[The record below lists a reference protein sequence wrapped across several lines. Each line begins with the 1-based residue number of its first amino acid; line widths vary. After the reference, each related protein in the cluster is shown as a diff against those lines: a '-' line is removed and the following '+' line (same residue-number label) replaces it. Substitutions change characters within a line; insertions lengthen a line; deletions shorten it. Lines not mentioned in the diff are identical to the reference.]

1 MPHSLDDA
9 CKKHLTQGMTPE
21 DLEATFKVCE
31 KRGEIIVFRAT
42 GPWPR
47 KYIETDECPTKD
59 MGVKGKS
66 STWGPMA
73 GLVPVLADFSKAMK
87 AEDVKKG
94 NEANKKAL
102 DGKKVVASHLTLT
115 DAMITRLMTEKLQDD
130 KTGAARTA
138 IASTKKPDNDPL
150 RLYIFA
156 EKRDGSVV
164 GTPKDWVFLAKKDS
178 ATAKEFKIY
187 HFLGDDKA
195 YKVLLGGSKADRDA
209 MEGEAEPLMVLARP
223 AKPNAFM
230 TGDYDLMFICPRW
243 ADWGTKDKRSDNFMD
258 DPKYEARM
266 KAFQNEI
273 DPRMAKTFEE
283 AFKAAEKLRIDASD
297 AKKYKGWLKGKID
310 LERQAKAREAVLK
323 AGQESTKIVC
333 SGGCID
339 LAHDNDPLEFRPT
352 DESCRVCKK
361 PAMIWLVC
369 AKGCKG
375 DVKDKAGKPKPYVF
389 KPTDDKCPKCQGPP
403 ASAKRSMR
411 DFEDGD
417 TVGNVTF
424 RVLEVIAALN
434 KEMGATEFNRRVH
447 HNQEAGRF
455 HAPSDITE
463 AFPLTV
469 IQPNDPV
476 LHKAGYKFKFAII
489 DDLEDLKTYLET
501 IFELGWFV
509 PLNHA
514 WEIKNLNKV
523 LVAMDDPWDTA

>member
-1 MPHSLDDA
+1 MPHSYDDA
-9 CKKHLTQGMTPE
+9 TKKHLTQGMTAK
-21 DLEATFKVCE
+21 DLDATARVCD

-47 KYIETDECPTKD
+47 KYIETDKCPTKD

-102 DGKKVVASHLTLT
+102 DGKKVVAMHLSLT
-115 DAMITRLMTEKLQDD
+115 EAMLDRLLTEKYQDD
-130 KTGAARTA
+130 KTAPPRTA
-138 IASTKKPDNDPL
+138 ISVLKKPDGDPL
-150 RLYIFA
+150 RIYIFC
-156 EKRDGSVV
+156 EKRDGSAI
-164 GTPKDWVFLAKKDS
+164 GTPKDWVFFGKRAAAKD
-178 ATAKEFKIY
+178 EFEIY

-195 YKVLLGGSKADRDA
+195 YKTLLGGGKPER
-209 MEGEAEPLMVLARP
+209 EAVEKTGKPLEVLARP
-223 AKPNAFM
+223 GNDNPM
-230 TGDYDLMFICPRW
+230 TGDYDLMFICPPW

-266 KAFQNEI
+266 KAFQTEI
-273 DPRMAKTFEE
+273 DPRMAKTFED
-283 AFKAAEKLRIDASD
+283 AFKAAEKIREAASD
-297 AKKYKGWLKGKID
+297 AKKYKGFLKGKVDI
-310 LERQAKAREAVLK
+310 ERQIKGKEAAFK
-323 AGQESTKIVC
+323 AGQDSMKIVC

-339 LAHDNDPLEFRPT
+339 LAHDNDPLEFRPD

-361 PAMIWLVC
+361 PAMVWLVC

-389 KPTDDKCPKCQGPP
+389 KPTDEKCPKCQGPP
-403 ASAKRSMR
+403 VSAKRSMR

-417 TVGNVTF
+417 TVGNVTL

-455 HAPSDITE
+455 HAPADITE

-476 LHKAGYKFKFAII
+476 LQKKWKFRLAII
-489 DDLEDLKTYLET
+489 DDLEDLKTYLES

-514 WEIKNLNKV
+514 WDIKNLNKA
-523 LVAMDDPWDTA
+523 LVALDDPWDE